1 MDTCR
6 KTFYWIETQGKNSD
20 EFVNA
25 YQSIEIQ
32 KNIARSTRMTR
43 QYQITGVPAIVVNG
57 KYLTNTEMG
66 GTAENTMT
74 IVDKL
79 IKKARRDKTIK

>member
-1 MDTCR
+1 LDTCR

-32 KNIARSTRMTR
+32 KNIARSTHMTR